1 MPSKEST
8 TIFDSEEEQRYLAR
22 IQDEI
27 KGLSNLCFKLD
38 RSVIPG
44 SEKTAS
50 VLLRLLSYIGAR
62 SDAFLREFRR
72 PDELDIG
79 MLAYLG
85 RSVFEGYCILSHLLN
100 LPPQRLD
107 KEVIE
112 QIALDK
118 EELHKNIPALFPP
131 ELGAKLPA
139 QLAKW
144 KAMKNEAKRWNMN
157 ELIKSDPS
165 LTDLYKK
172 HYPFFNKFAHPTAFS
187 LFCEDDEG
195 ALRAA
200 RGVYLMMTYK
210 CLIETTARFTNS
222 LSNS

>member
-1 MPSKEST
+1 MFSDKST
-8 TIFDSEEEQRYLAR
+8 TTFDFEEEQLYLER
-22 IQDEI
+22 IQAEI
-27 KGLSNLCFKLD
+27 ESLSNLCFKLD
-38 RSVIPG
+38 RSVISG
-44 SEKTAS
+44 GAKTAS
-50 VLLRLLSYIGAR
+50 ILLRLLSYIGAR

-85 RSVFEGYCILSHLLN
+85 RSVFESHCILSHLLN
-100 LPPQRLD
+100 LPPQRVD

-131 ELGAKLPA
+131 ELRAKLPA

-157 ELIKSDPS
+157 ELIKNDPS